1 MATYHVWQVSPG
13 TYGHATLKT
22 YPDWRDIPGR
32 HIGYAYS
39 KKEIPAI
46 IAEFEAE
53 EVRQQTPEYLVPLL
67 NAALKGYWQ
76 TWRTGTKE
84 KDLLESFLQ
93 DGIASNR
100 SYTLQEVEEKYSCKY
115 NGHNFT
121 IKEVAK
127 C

>member
-1 MATYHVWQVSPG
+1 MATYHVWTTAPG
-13 TYGHATLKT
+13 TYGHATISKI
-22 YPDWRDIPGR
+22 DERDIPGR

-39 KKEIPAI
+39 KKEIPQV

-53 EVRQQTPEYLVPLL
+53 EARQQTPEYLVPLL

-76 TWRTGTKE
+76 VWRTGKKE

-93 DGIASNR
+93 DGIASDR
-100 SYTLQEVEEKYSCKY
+100 PHTLQEVEEKYFCKY

-121 IKEVAK
+121 IKEVN
-127 C
+127 

>member
-1 MATYHVWQVSPG
+1 MATYHVWTMGNG
-13 TYGHATLKT
+13 TYGNATISKMEI
-22 YPDWRDIPGR
+22 RDVPGR

-39 KKEIPAI
+39 KKEISQV

-53 EVRQQTPEYLVPLL
+53 EAKQQTPEYLVPLL

-76 TWRTGTKE
+76 VWRTGTKE

-93 DGIASNR
+93 DGIASDR
-100 SYTLQEVEEKYSCKY
+100 PYTLQEVEEKYYCIY

-121 IKEVAK
+121 IKEVTK
-127 C
+127 